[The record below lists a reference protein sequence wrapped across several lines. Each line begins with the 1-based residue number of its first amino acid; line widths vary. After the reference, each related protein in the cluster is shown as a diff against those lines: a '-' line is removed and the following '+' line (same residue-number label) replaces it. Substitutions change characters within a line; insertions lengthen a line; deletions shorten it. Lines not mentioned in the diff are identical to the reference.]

1 MDIFELVKIAE
12 AKVEEPELFFNEEVQ
27 TLVAFLR
34 SILSDCVSISDNSV
48 ASTMRLFANGHTV
61 QDIDGSNKS
70 IEAGEC
76 STSGLTALLAICK
89 NEPRKQNF
97 GLDKKDKFVCLLC
110 RDPAYVNSLY
120 NNTYD

>member
-97 GLDKKDKFVCLLC
+97 GLDKNSEVLLIGTEGAT
-110 RDPAYVNSLY
+110 DPDLY
-120 NNTYD
+120 SQLLST

>member
-1 MDIFELVKIAE
+1 MAGLSCGEVSKVAWEL
-12 AKVEEPELFFNEEVQ
+12 LS
-27 TLVAFLR
+27 

-89 NEPRKQNF
+89 NETKKQDF
-97 GLDKKDKFVCLLC
+97 GLDKNSEVLLIGTEGAT
-110 RDPAYVNSLY
+110 DPELY
-120 NNTYD
+120 SQLLSASVKI